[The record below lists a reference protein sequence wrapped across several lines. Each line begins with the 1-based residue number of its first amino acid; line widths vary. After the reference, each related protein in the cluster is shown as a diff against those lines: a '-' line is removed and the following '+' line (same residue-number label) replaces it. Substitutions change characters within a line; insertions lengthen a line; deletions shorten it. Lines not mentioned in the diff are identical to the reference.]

1 VLIEEY
7 CPDCESPMVRTK
19 IDYEQKIGNK
29 WLFIPDVEAFV
40 CSSTI
45 QCGHRYITGKGS
57 EVIDNAYRR
66 CFVKTPVTVKIQRK
80 LTTIGKDKLG
90 FYLPPDII
98 RSYNSINGKRL
109 TKGVHLDIWIE
120 EDRIIAEPV

>member
-1 VLIEEY
+1 MLIEEY